1 MTNKIHNLGKQDSVF
16 NQFVAE
22 IRDVGVQ
29 KDSLRFRRN
38 LERVGELIAFE
49 ISKVLEYEA
58 RVTWPTVARN
68 KDFRTNRLV
77 FFRVWQVTP

>member
-29 KDSLRFRRN
+29 KDSLRFRLN
-38 LERVGELIAFE
+38 LERVGELIAYE
-49 ISKVLEYEA
+49 ISKVLEYET

-68 KDFRTNRLV
+68 KDFRTNRL
-77 FFRVWQVTP
+77 FFWVWQVTP